1 MDACEKRR
9 TLDRQSRKQAKAE
22 SPKRQRLEA
31 SPVRAGNIQPVVEM
45 EMRSVQIAGETLFH
59 NDDPAGLQFD
69 EDELEVFENYDADFE
84 DSMDNQ
90 IEASPEEYTW
100 FGALSSLYRP
110 FGSEEPNLPQSEMEA
125 IDELAIDVEL
135 QRLTGMNVL
144 AEVSQSAQIPEE
156 CRELSTKFVLT
167 WRAKRID
174 GVNYWMR
181 RARFVGREFQWM
193 ACERDGGLFAPASS
207 NLVHRI
213 LPSIMMHR
221 KDYKMMVL
229 DFQDAFL
236 TVNQEKPTI
245 VHAYVR
251 GKRVSYRLL
260 KCLPGQRDAAAMW
273 HSDVSS
279 YLKEV
284 CSLRQCAE
292 NPVLFCSTNPDAVS
306 TDVFAVGLL
315 HVDDLMLVGL
325 QSELD
330 RIEQCIEKH
339 YKINKDRLEEG
350 GEIWF
355 LKRSYRLINDVL
367 HIQPHQKHIDK
378 LEELIPRTGFGK
390 SRKAPMSTGP
400 SQLEAMPEPLEPTK
414 AATYRTCVGILLYI
428 ANDYAEAQFAIR
440 LLATQMSK
448 PTRGAFAVL
457 QHVVQYLSSV
467 KRDTL
472 AFERIVQHGGFVV
485 KNTTS
490 DEPILEIMTDADWSG
505 DSITRKSVSGVVA
518 LLDGHFL
525 FSGSRTQRVVSL
537 SSAESELYAMVSGLC
552 DAMHLKHV
560 IMFCLGL
567 DKLTIHHLGDSSAA
581 RGILQRQGTGGRV
594 KHIEGRLLWSQQK
607 IQEKIVV
614 LNVVQTRWN
623 LSDMATKALSAGR
636 IKMLKG
642 LLGYRNEDN
651 ESIGAEDLEEELSR
665 IHARGA
671 IRQLRMEMSKVMS
684 GASSGVAKQFL
695 QMAVLQ
701 SLVTK
706 TLGDA
711 LSCGETDVCRL
722 DEQPIVEIEEKWNFH
737 VWMIVCVFVFLISV
751 QISVFVYLRR
761 RICQLR
767 EE

>member
-1 MDACEKRR
+1 M
-9 TLDRQSRKQAKAE
+9 
-22 SPKRQRLEA
+22 
-31 SPVRAGNIQPVVEM
+31 
-45 EMRSVQIAGETLFH
+45 
-59 NDDPAGLQFD
+59 
-69 EDELEVFENYDADFE
+69 
-84 DSMDNQ
+84 
-90 IEASPEEYTW
+90 
-100 FGALSSLYRP
+100 
-110 FGSEEPNLPQSEMEA
+110 
-125 IDELAIDVEL
+125 
-135 QRLTGMNVL
+135 
-144 AEVSQSAQIPEE
+144 
-156 CRELSTKFVLT
+156 
-167 WRAKRID
+167 
-174 GVNYWMR
+174 
-181 RARFVGREFQWM
+181 
-193 ACERDGGLFAPASS
+193 
-207 NLVHRI
+207 
-213 LPSIMMHR
+213 
-221 KDYKMMVL
+221 
-229 DFQDAFL
+229 
-236 TVNQEKPTI
+236 
-245 VHAYVR
+245 
-251 GKRVSYRLL
+251 
-260 KCLPGQRDAAAMW
+260 
-273 HSDVSS
+273 
-279 YLKEV
+279 
-284 CSLRQCAE
+284 
-292 NPVLFCSTNPDAVS
+292 
-306 TDVFAVGLL
+306 
-315 HVDDLMLVGL
+315 
-325 QSELD
+325 
-330 RIEQCIEKH
+330 
-339 YKINKDRLEEG
+339 
-350 GEIWF
+350 
-355 LKRSYRLINDVL
+355 
-367 HIQPHQKHIDK
+367 
-378 LEELIPRTGFGK
+378 
-390 SRKAPMSTGP
+390 
-400 SQLEAMPEPLEPTK
+400 
-414 AATYRTCVGILLYI
+414 
-428 ANDYAEAQFAIR
+428 
-440 LLATQMSK
+440 
-448 PTRGAFAVL
+448 
-457 QHVVQYLSSV
+457 
-467 KRDTL
+467 
-472 AFERIVQHGGFVV
+472 QHGGFVV
-485 KNTTS
+485 KNNTS
-490 DEPILEIMTDADWSG
+490 DEPMLEIMTDADWSG

-722 DEQPIVEIEEKWNFH
+722 DEQPIVEIEEKWNLH
-737 VWMIVCVFVFLISV
+737 VWMIVCVFVFWISV

-767 EE
+767 EYMNAETASMRGDIVELADENGMLVVRFMANDRNWLTANNRLVAIDEHIDWLERYIISDFDEQTTVRINAEVHFAGTARRLSD